1 MNAPRPLHQPK
12 TTQEPPALHA
22 RAMDNLRF
30 IRDTMERASAF
41 TAVSGL
47 GLVIMGLTSLAAAAL
62 AAWQPTDGGRV
73 AVWMVEAL
81 LALVVAVTAMWRK
94 AHEAGEPL
102 LSGPGRRFAF
112 SLIPPLAAGA
122 VLTVVLSSRGLVM
135 ALPGTWLLL
144 YGAGIVTAGSYSVRV
159 VPLMGACFMLVG
171 ALAYVAPAAL
181 TWTWCMAAGFG
192 GLHILFGLIIAR
204 RYGG

>member
-12 TTQEPPALHA
+12 TAPDPPALHA

-47 GLVIMGLTSLAAAAL
+47 GLVIMGLTSLAAATL
-62 AAWQPTDGGRV
+62 AARQPADGGRV
-73 AVWMVEAL
+73 AVWTVEAF
-81 LALVVAVTAMWRK
+81 LALIVAVAAMWRK
-94 AHEAGEPL
+94 AHAAGEPL

-112 SLIPPLAAGA
+112 SLVPPLAAGA
-122 VLTVVLSSRGLVM
+122 VLTAMLSSRGLTAV
-135 ALPGTWLLL
+135 LPGTWLLL
-144 YGAGIVTAGSYSVRV
+144 YGAGIVTAGSYSVRI

-171 ALAYVAPAAL
+171 AIAFVVPAAL

>member
-1 MNAPRPLHQPK
+1 MNAPRPLHEP
-12 TTQEPPALHA
+12 TTTPEPPALHA

-47 GLVIMGLTSLAAAAL
+47 GLVVMGLTSLAAAAL
-62 AAWQPTDGGRV
+62 AARQVTDDGRV
-73 AVWMVEAL
+73 AVWIIEAL
-81 LALVVAVTAMWRK
+81 LACVVAVTAMWRK
-94 AHEAGEPL
+94 AHAAGEPL

-112 SLIPPLAAGA
+112 SLVPPLAAGA
-122 VLTVVLSSRGLVM
+122 VLTVVLSSRGLTV
-135 ALPGTWLLL
+135 ALPGAWLLL
-144 YGAGIVTAGSYSVRV
+144 YGAGIVTAGSYSVRI
-159 VPLMGACFMLVG
+159 VPLLGACVMLVG
-171 ALAYVAPAAL
+171 AITFVAPASLA
-181 TWTWCMAAGFG
+181 WTWCMAAGFG